1 MATPKC
7 PTKWFRWL
15 GALCV
20 HGKFVKREGL
30 KAFSVPREY
39 HNRAVALDHRLA
51 GAGFPTGVAEILAEY
66 ERQGT
71 ISGLCFGT
79 FNEGG
84 PGFEKLLH
92 AIVDEASE
100 SWRHAG
106 AESQADMRSWLTNK
120 LYGEWGAAFANANAE
135 IRLRALETVGQSGR
149 RVDAHGVPQDG
160 GMMRDYADR
169 TPVDTGGAAGAMP
182 ARHER

>member
-1 MATPKC
+1 MS
-7 PTKWFRWL
+7 L
-15 GALCV
+15 QSG
-20 HGKFVKREGL
+20 
-30 KAFSVPREY
+30 EY

-51 GAGFPTGVAEILAEY
+51 AARFPTGVAEILAEY

-84 PGFEKLLH
+84 PGFEKLLR

-169 TPVDTGGAAGAMP
+169 APVDTGGAAGAMP